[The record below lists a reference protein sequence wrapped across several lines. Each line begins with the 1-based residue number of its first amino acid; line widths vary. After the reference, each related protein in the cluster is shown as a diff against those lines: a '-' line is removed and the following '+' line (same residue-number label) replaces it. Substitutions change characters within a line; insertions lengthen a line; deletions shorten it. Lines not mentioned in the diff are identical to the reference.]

1 MSLCGNSLLKRLW
14 TCRKADRM
22 NDSVQ
27 IGPQIT
33 HLLHIV
39 EWQRM
44 RGAVPLHSNRSS
56 RHVA

>member
-1 MSLCGNSLLKRLW
+1 MPLCGNSLSKRLW

-33 HLLHIV
+33 NLLHIV
-39 EWQRM
+39 ERRRM
-44 RGAVPLHSNRSS
+44 RGAVPLHSHRSS